1 MTLTKTSIWDL
12 YLDVDDAS
20 AILEALAVLERNRA
34 VREPLPL
41 EDAHRLLARLRT
53 IASISAEESISWA
66 EEADVRREEAEVDGV
81 RWGSAAIAAR
91 MRDVA
96 EELAAGSQRIAAS
109 AMAAA
114 EDLARRLPDEPS
126 PEVRAAAEATARQ
139 VAELLARRDR
149 GEL

>member
-1 MTLTKTSIWDL
+1 MIPTTTSIWDL
-12 YLDVDDAS
+12 YLDVHDA
-20 AILEALAVLERNRA
+20 APILEALAVLERNRA

-53 IASISAEESISWA
+53 IANISAEESVYWA
-66 EEADVRREEAEVDGV
+66 GEADIRRDEAEVDGV
-81 RWGSAAIAAR
+81 RWGSPEVAAR

-96 EELAAGSQRIAAS
+96 EELASGSRRIAAA

-114 EDLARRLPDEPS
+114 EDLAPRLPEEPS
-126 PEVRAAAEATARQ
+126 PEVRAAAEATRQ
-139 VAELLARRDR
+139 QVTELLARQDR